1 MKMHISCS
9 GYVIDI
15 DTVRVNHRS
24 KICRPKYQIAFR
36 KTTFRLIGTSDK
48 LIYPKDE
55 LLAQCSDVTIEEPNK
70 MGEWAVGAYVIPRL
84 VFEQI
89 SCLQLSLLNF
99 LGWCK

>member
-24 KICRPKYQIAFR
+24 KICRPKYKIAFR
-36 KTTFRLIGTSDK
+36 MTTFRLIGTSDK
-48 LIYPKDE
+48 LIYTKDKP
-55 LLAQCSDVTIEEPNK
+55 LAQCSDVTIEEPNK
-70 MGEWAVGAYVIPRL
+70 MGEWVVGAYAIPRL

-89 SCLQLSLLNF
+89 SCLYM
-99 LGWCK
+99 